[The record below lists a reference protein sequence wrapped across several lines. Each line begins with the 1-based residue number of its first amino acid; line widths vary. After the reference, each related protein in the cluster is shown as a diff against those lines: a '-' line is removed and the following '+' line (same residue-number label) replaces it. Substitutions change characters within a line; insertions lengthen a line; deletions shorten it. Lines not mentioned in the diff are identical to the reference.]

1 MRIAIVR
8 LSSLGDV
15 IVSASVLPFVKK
27 HLEEIYPQRVEIDWI
42 VDSTFSEVLYHSP
55 CIDNLIEINLKK
67 GGVNALPTIIKNLKA
82 LPVYDI
88 LIDMQGLIKSA
99 LCGSMLKNKQYWGF
113 AWDSIKEPLA
123 SLVYTYKVRIPYEQH
138 ILERNLKLVCSALGF
153 KDIDETN
160 RVYYHNRAEAFG
172 VSEVDNVRVL
182 EIFRAFEVDKDAKN
196 IVLILESSLEAKTYP
211 LHLFVQVI
219 QQLLETNPYLNVFL
233 LWHSTN
239 KAQKIKEHF
248 ASQKN
253 VVVLPRLHMGE
264 IKALI
269 QKVDLLIGGDTGI
282 THLAWAMQ
290 KDSITL
296 YGNTPAARFALQ
308 GKNNRFLSGS
318 ENPSYAKNDFS
329 IANIQP
335 NAICA
340 CAEEIL
346 YGGSLHDNN
355 AHSHLPHKD
364 I

>member
-1 MRIAIVR
+1 MKIAIVR

-15 IVSASVLPFVKK
+15 IVGASVLPFVKK
-27 HLEEIYPQRVEIDWI
+27 HLEETYPQGVEIDWI
-42 VDSTFSEVLYHSP
+42 VDSTFGEVLRHSP
-55 CIDNLIEINLKK
+55 CIHHLIEINLKK
-67 GGVNALPTIIKNLKA
+67 GGINALPTIIKNLKA
-82 LPVYDI
+82 LPAYDI

-99 LCGSMLKNKQYWGF
+99 LCGSVLKSKQYWGF

-123 SLVYTYKVRIPYEQH
+123 SLIYTHKVHIPYEQH
-138 ILERNLKLVCSALGF
+138 ILERNLKLVCTALGA

-160 RVYYHNRAEAFG
+160 RMYYHNRAQAFG
-172 VSEVDNVRVL
+172 VSEVDNERVL
-182 EIFRAFEVDKDAKN
+182 EIFRTLQTDKDSKN
-196 IVLILESSLEAKTYP
+196 ILLVLESSLEAKTYP
-211 LHLFVQVI
+211 LHLFIQVI
-219 QQLLETNPYLNVFL
+219 QQLLETNPHFNVFL

-253 VVVLPRLHMGE
+253 VIVLPHLHIGE

-269 QKVDLLIGGDTGI
+269 QKIDLLIGGDTGI

-290 KDSITL
+290 KDSLTL
-296 YGNTPAARFALQ
+296 YGNTPAARFALE

-335 NAICA
+335 STICA
-340 CAEEIL
+340 CVEEIFAAA
-346 YGGSLHDNN
+346 YCT
-355 AHSHLPHKD
+355 K
-364 I
+364 